1 MRRIDVPVYIGVMKC
16 TMQNEKPLMVVQ
28 NEPFTHQDAFR
39 DYRWFRTEV
48 AIRIQDE
55 VTETETVSQ
64 VEEVGPDAA

>member
-1 MRRIDVPVYIGVMKC
+1 
-16 TMQNEKPLMVVQ
+16 
-28 NEPFTHQDAFR
+28 
-39 DYRWFRTEV
+39 V